1 MAETFL
7 SPVINKLG
15 DLLAEQ
21 ANLLNGVQ
29 KEVSSLKDELEI
41 IQPFVK
47 DAEAKLSKREVSEA
61 VMVWLKQLRDE
72 ADRIEDIIDEY
83 LYHLAKRHHERGFID
98 SLRKAGDCFRSLK
111 GRHDI
116 ASEIQYIKK
125 SLSEILERGLSYG
138 LRPLEQELSS
148 STVTKV
154 DASGVDPQLGSLFIE
169 EEELVGIDSTF
180 KEVIRSLVEGP
191 STRLVISLIGL
202 GGIGKTTLAKKA
214 FKDDAVRQHFEFFA
228 WITVSQS
235 YNMEKVLKSM
245 KNQICQ
251 ENEDTSGTIEE
262 LIEFLRHYL
271 KKKRYVV
278 VFDDVWTIDFWQVI
292 KHAMPSNN
300 TRARII
306 ITTRISALASAV
318 KDTSYDHIHEL
329 KAWSPQL
336 SWALFCKKA
345 FHFEFDGC
353 CPKELEQLSHDI
365 VSICQGLPL
374 LIAVVAGL
382 LSKKEKTKLEW
393 QRLLDNLNYA
403 IKRNPCLSAVSEI
416 LSFSYHDLP
425 YHLRSCFLYFGIF
438 PEDYSVLDERLCR
451 LWISED
457 FIVKSKGNKTL
468 EQVAEEYLSDLI
480 QRNLV
485 SFEIENGVY
494 RMCRVHDLIRD
505 MLTGIDEGFNS
516 CHIVSHENKLR
527 VEEKSRRLSIHGTTK
542 DVLNLIRDDSKIRS
556 ILLFNIDEL
565 NESFV
570 IHLVTKCKLLK
581 VLDFENAPLHNIPKE
596 IGYLFNLKYLNLK
609 GTPVKMVPKSIG
621 KLQNLQTFNLDQS
634 LVQELP
640 IEIQKLRHLRHLEVE
655 PIVSTYS
662 CDLDHGVRIHEGI
675 GSLEEL
681 QTLTSLRAY
690 PITFDLKKELER
702 LRQLRILSIYQVS
715 AETDKAIGA
724 SIEKMNHLEEL
735 SLKAVN
741 EDDILDLNCISSP
754 PPLLRYFQLCCRLH
768 KLPNWM
774 SKLQNLQG
782 LDLFLSRLTNDPLKI
797 LKELPN
803 LAFLGMYQTYD
814 GEELHFEED
823 GFRKLKH
830 LILRKLE
837 GLRVVKIDRRALP
850 RLEKLRFGPFPQMK
864 KMPSDI
870 LHLTNLISLEIVDM
884 PREFVIGLQPD
895 GGPDYLKIEHVP
907 SVIFW
912 YKRKWRIYNSYK
924 LGAPDLLE
932 LLQEQATSSIYDL
945 ALK

>member
-7 SPVINKLG
+7 SPVINKLV
-15 DLLAEQ
+15 DLLVEQ
-21 ANLLNGVQ
+21 ASLLNGVH

-47 DAEAKLSKREVSEA
+47 DAEAKLSKGEVSEA
-61 VMVWLKQLRDE
+61 MKVWLKQLRDE

-83 LYHLAKRHHERGFID
+83 LYHLAKRHHERGFVD
-98 SLRKAGDCFRSLK
+98 SLRKAGDFFRSLK
-111 GRHDI
+111 LRHDK
-116 ASEIQYIKK
+116 ASEIRDIKE
-125 SLSEILERGLSYG
+125 SLREIKERGLSYG
-138 LRPLEQELSS
+138 LRPLEQELSR

-154 DASGVDPQLGSLFIE
+154 DAAGVDPQLGSLFIE
-169 EEELVGIDSTF
+169 EEEPVGIDSTC

-191 STRLVISLIGL
+191 STRSVISLVGG
-202 GGIGKTTLAKKA
+202 GGIGKTTLAKKV

-251 ENEDTSGTIEE
+251 EKEDTDGTIEE

-271 KKKRYVV
+271 KKRRYVV
-278 VFDDVWTIDFWQVI
+278 VFDDLWIIDFWQVI

-300 TRARII
+300 TGARII
-306 ITTRISALASAV
+306 ITTRNFAIASAV

-329 KAWSPQL
+329 KTWSLEL

-353 CPKELEQLSHDI
+353 CPKELEQLSREI
-365 VSICQGLPL
+365 VSECQGLPIV
-374 LIAVVAGL
+374 IAVVAGL

-393 QRLLDNLNYA
+393 QRVLDNLNYA
-403 IKRNPCLSAVSEI
+403 TKRNPRLSSVPEI

-425 YHLRSCFLYFGIF
+425 YHLRSCLLYFGNF

-457 FIVKSKGNKTL
+457 FIFKSKPHKTL
-468 EQVAEEYLSDLI
+468 EQVAEEYLSELI

-494 RMCRVHDLIRD
+494 RMCKVHDLIRD
-505 MLTGIDEGFNS
+505 IILTGIGGGFNY
-516 CHIVSHENKLR
+516 CHIISNESKLR
-527 VEEKSRRLSIHGTTK
+527 FKEKSRRLSIHDTTK

-570 IHLVTKCKLLK
+570 IHLVTKFKLLK
-581 VLDFENAPLHNIPKE
+581 VLDFEDAPLRNIPKE

-609 GTPVKMVPKSIG
+609 GTPVKRVPKSIG

-662 CDLDHGVRIHEGI
+662 CDLDRGVRIHEGI

-702 LRQLRILSIYQVS
+702 LRQLRILSIYQVT
-715 AETDKAIGA
+715 AEIGKAIGA
-724 SIEKMNHLEEL
+724 SIEKLNYLEEL
-735 SLKAVN
+735 SLKAVS

-782 LDLFLSRLTNDPLKI
+782 LDLFLSRLTDDPLKI

-814 GEELHFEED
+814 GEELHFEEG

-830 LILRKLE
+830 LIVRKLE
-837 GLRVVKIDRRALP
+837 GLRVVKIDRGALP
-850 RLEKLRFGPFPQMK
+850 RLEKFRFGPFPQMK
-864 KMPSDI
+864 MMPSDI
-870 LHLTNLISLEIVDM
+870 LHITNLISLDIVDM

-895 GGPDYLKIEHVP
+895 GGSHYWKIQHVP

-932 LLQEQATSSIYDL
+932 LLQEQVS
-945 ALK
+945 